1 MSEHRLA
8 GVFRKPSNLLD
19 RFTVAYNFWSLS
31 AFFLI
36 FSVAA
41 VSAAFL
47 LLNNAVTCGSDISS
61 LVDFGS

>member
-8 GVFRKPSNLLD
+8 DVLRKPSDLLD
-19 RFTVAYNFWSLS
+19 RFTMAENFWSLS

-47 LLNNAVTCGSDISS
+47 LLNNTVTSGSDISS
-61 LVDFGS
+61 LADFGS

>member
-8 GVFRKPSNLLD
+8 DVLRKPSDLLD
-19 RFTVAYNFWSLS
+19 RFTMADNFWSLS

-47 LLNNAVTCGSDISS
+47 LLNNTVTSGSDISS
-61 LVDFGS
+61 LADFGS